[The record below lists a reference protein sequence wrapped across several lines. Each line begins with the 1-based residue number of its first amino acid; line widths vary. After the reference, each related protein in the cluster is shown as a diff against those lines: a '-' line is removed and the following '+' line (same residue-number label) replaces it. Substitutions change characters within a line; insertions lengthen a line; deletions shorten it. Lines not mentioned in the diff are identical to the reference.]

1 MVTSTRTI
9 IYMILGG
16 FSSEHERGVC
26 FLTMIEGGR
35 EEGTE
40 KRGQWGV
47 SQRERSDI
55 GGGGTK
61 KREKEIRN

>member
-1 MVTSTRTI
+1 MFPDTD
-9 IYMILGG
+9 
-16 FSSEHERGVC
+16 RGRK
-26 FLTMIEGGR
+26 G
-35 EEGTE
+35 GTE